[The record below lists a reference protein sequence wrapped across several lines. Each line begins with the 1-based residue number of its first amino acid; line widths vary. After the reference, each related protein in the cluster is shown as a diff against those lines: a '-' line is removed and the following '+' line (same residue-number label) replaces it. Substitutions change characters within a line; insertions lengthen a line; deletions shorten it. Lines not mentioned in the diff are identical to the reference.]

1 MEIVSVTNKTQFI
14 LKMALSEIFTPKP
27 SIQLVASK
35 VEIKKTQ

>member
-14 LKMALSEIFTPKP
+14 LKMTLSEIFTPKP
-27 SIQLVASK
+27 DIQFITTT